1 MRPSICKHGA
11 TQLRDH
17 LMTIIRNEAKV
28 YTGSKSGLIKQKSLE
43 EAKHKYKYN
52 TLESERSFM
61 FKKYKEPLFL
71 H

>member
-1 MRPSICKHGA
+1 MQAWGHTTPRSSN
-11 TQLRDH
+11 DS
-17 LMTIIRNEAKV
+17 IIRNEAKV

>member
-1 MRPSICKHGA
+1 
-11 TQLRDH
+11 
-17 LMTIIRNEAKV
+17 MTIIRNEAKV